1 MEEIGGGGKL
11 MDIYLSVGLPTSVS
25 PPAQGRRF
33 SLTAFSWPVFLAC
46 FFFFLLNLSL
56 YPKYRLM
63 HILNVNV
70 VIKLNSETIFVKIQ
84 TFLRL
89 DFQ

>member
-1 MEEIGGGGKL
+1 MEETGGGETHE
-11 MDIYLSVGLPTSVS
+11 YLSLCWSSDFCVTTSTRQKVRSDGL
-25 PPAQGRRF
+25 
-33 SLTAFSWPVFLAC
+33 LLASIPSML
-46 FFFFLLNLSL
+46 FFLLNLSL

-89 DFQ
+89 DFP